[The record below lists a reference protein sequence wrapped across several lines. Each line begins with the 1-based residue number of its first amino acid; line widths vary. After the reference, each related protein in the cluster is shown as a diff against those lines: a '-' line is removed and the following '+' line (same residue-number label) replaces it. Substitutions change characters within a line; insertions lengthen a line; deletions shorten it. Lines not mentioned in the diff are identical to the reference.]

1 MVVVKEVEIQVN
13 VSMTKQYY
21 YVKKLDAGNF

>member
-1 MVVVKEVEIQVN
+1 MVVVREVDIQVN

-21 YVKKLDAGNF
+21 YVKKLDADNF